1 MQLKKHT
8 ARLVSLFLVMCLLAT
23 TSLAYDGIYTDKHGN
38 ISYQPYEE
46 GIFSDGGYTI
56 DKVSHP
62 TLGAGEVDGI
72 LTGEEQDRGQ
82 SYSWSMA
89 EAGDYIYIGTCYNST
104 YYIYLSLI
112 HI

>member
-1 MQLKKHT
+1 MRLKKHT
-8 ARLVSLFLVMCLLAT
+8 ARLVSLLLVVCLLAT
-23 TSLAYDGIYTDKHGN
+23 TALAYDGIYTDKHGN
-38 ISYQPYEE
+38 IRYQPYEE

-89 EAGDYIYIGTCYNST
+89 LVTILRTTSITT
-104 YYIYLSLI
+104 M
-112 HI
+112 